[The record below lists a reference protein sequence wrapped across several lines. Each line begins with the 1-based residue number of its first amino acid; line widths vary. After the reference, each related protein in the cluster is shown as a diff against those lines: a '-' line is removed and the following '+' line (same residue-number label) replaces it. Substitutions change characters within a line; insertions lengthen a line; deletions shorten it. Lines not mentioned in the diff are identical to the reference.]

1 LCFSSSRGGGSA
13 GEGYDEQPQTTRYAL
28 DEKFIQELEA
38 EEITKPEL
46 KLKPY
51 NWTAEHEE
59 VVNFR
64 KLIQEQSQCVNYL

>member
-1 LCFSSSRGGGSA
+1 MINSNRRPVS
-13 GEGYDEQPQTTRYAL
+13 EVYDEQPQGTRYAL

-38 EEITKPEL
+38 EEITRPEL

-51 NWTAEHEE
+51 NWSTEHEE

-64 KLIQEQSQCVNYL
+64 KLIQDQSQCVNCL